1 MDIERDIERVDLGP
15 CTGYV
20 YAGDTNRAAAV
31 LPGAMLGGM
40 PVNMFVIYALMNRG
54 WTVVQVWDEWNGEDD
69 RVEWVHARAEAAL
82 AATPNVESRLLVAK
96 SMSTLVGDLAARRKI
111 PAVWLTP
118 LLHNETCISGL
129 RRRSA
134 PALLVGGTADDLWDG
149 ALARELSEDV
159 LELPDADH
167 GFCPPDLDPIGIL
180 ENQRKIVEGV
190 GAFVDR
196 L

>member
-1 MDIERDIERVDLGP
+1 MQIERVDLGP

-20 YAGDTNRAAAV
+20 YAGDANRAAAV

-40 PVNMFVIYALMNRG
+40 PVNMFVIYALVHRG
-54 WTVVQVWDEWNGEDD
+54 WSVVQVWDEHDGADD
-69 RVEWVHARAEAAL
+69 RAEWVHIRAQAAL
-82 AATPNVESRLLVAK
+82 AATPNAETRLLVAK
-96 SMSTLVGDLAARRKI
+96 SITTLAADLAARRNI

-118 LLHNETCISGL
+118 LLHDEMCVSGL

-134 PALLVGGTADDLWDG
+134 PALLVGGTADDFWDG
-149 ALARELSEDV
+149 TLARELSEDV
-159 LELPDADH
+159 LELSDADH